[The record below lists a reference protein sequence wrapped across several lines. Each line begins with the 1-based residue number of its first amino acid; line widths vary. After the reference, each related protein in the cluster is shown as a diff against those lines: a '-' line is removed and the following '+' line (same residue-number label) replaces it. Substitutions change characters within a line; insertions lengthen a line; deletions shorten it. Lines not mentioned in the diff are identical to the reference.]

1 MNKLLKM
8 VDRPDTI
15 RGKILKALIERGPL
29 TSQEVAVL
37 TGLTPKVCNTNM
49 YDMLSDSAYIIIER
63 KKFGR
68 HYQYKL
74 LDLKCKMSEA
84 RTVKSP
90 RITGNKNNEIPF
102 EKWRQVFG
110 LMNNCHG

>member
-8 VDRPDTI
+8 VDKPSTI

-29 TSQEVAVL
+29 TSNEVATL

-49 YDMLSDSAYIIIER
+49 YDMLTDSAYIILDR

-68 HYQYKL
+68 HYQYNL
-74 LDLKCKMSEA
+74 LDLKCKMTEA

-90 RITGNKNNEIPF
+90 RISGNKSNGVPCK
-102 EKWRQVFG
+102 KWSEVFG
-110 LMNNCHG
+110 LMDTCIG